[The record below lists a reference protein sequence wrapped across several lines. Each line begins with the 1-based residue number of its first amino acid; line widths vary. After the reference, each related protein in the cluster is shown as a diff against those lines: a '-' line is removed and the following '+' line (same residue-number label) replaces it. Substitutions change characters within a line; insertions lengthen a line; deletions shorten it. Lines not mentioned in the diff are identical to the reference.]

1 MSFFKKLFT
10 KNWEPLI
17 CKPDAIIELF
27 KECLEIDAPISELVI
42 QYNEQKHD
50 IGITA
55 DCSKERGFFDI
66 DFYLDEQH
74 FSNLDELRA
83 NGMIDGV
90 RFVDI
95 DTIKVLEDKESGNPR
110 NNFLLEKREIK

>member
-17 CKPDAIIELF
+17 CKPDAI
-27 KECLEIDAPISELVI
+27 DAPISELVI
-42 QYNEQKHD
+42 EYNEQKHD

-95 DTIKVLEDKESGNPR
+95 DTIKVLEDGK
-110 NNFLLEKREIK
+110 KRD

>member
-1 MSFFKKLFT
+1 M
-10 KNWEPLI
+10 
-17 CKPDAIIELF
+17 
-27 KECLEIDAPISELVI
+27 
-42 QYNEQKHD
+42 
-50 IGITA
+50 
-55 DCSKERGFFDI
+55 
-66 DFYLDEQH
+66 DEQH
-74 FSNLDELRA
+74 SSNLDELRA